1 MTDCGTWGGDG
12 AGYTPKTPWLP
23 FRSKK
28 RGWVEPGKRRLP
40 GAGWRWPGNRKRGV
54 AFLPVG
60 GNENATFIIVFLC
73 IRMLEGGLG

>member
-1 MTDCGTWGGDG
+1 MTDCGTRGGDG

-60 GNENATFIIVFLC
+60 GNENATFIIVFC
-73 IRMLEGGLG
+73 ALGCYRVG